1 MWLTCWTQLYL
12 LDASSYVCWAGR
24 ELGLRGWSSMWLIK
38 LCGSESWKRSSNQK
52 GNCLIAELP
61 VLAVTHFWLTT
72 ESMRIIRLI
81 VLQGLVITTGPS
93 PSPGHQSGLKPN
105 TMNHSLIKLNP
116 CGIFVGNRTVF
127 FFFSF
132 FLFNLHGKQ
141 SSWEMQ
147 SAQSLYK
154 QQLRVSIK
162 RPWQQV
168 SQSVNNQTRL
178 FFIVHFVFLYIY

>member
-38 LCGSESWKRSSNQK
+38 LGGSESWKRSSNQK

-72 ESMRIIRLI
+72 ESMCIIRLI

-105 TMNHSLIKLNP
+105 TMNHSFNKTQPIWDICWEP
-116 CGIFVGNRTVF
+116 HSVF

-132 FLFNLHGKQ
+132 FFLICMGNRVHGKC
-141 SSWEMQ
+141 
-147 SAQSLYK
+147 
-154 QQLRVSIK
+154 RVHK
-162 RPWQQV
+162 V
-168 SQSVNNQTRL
+168 
-178 FFIVHFVFLYIY
+178 FINSN